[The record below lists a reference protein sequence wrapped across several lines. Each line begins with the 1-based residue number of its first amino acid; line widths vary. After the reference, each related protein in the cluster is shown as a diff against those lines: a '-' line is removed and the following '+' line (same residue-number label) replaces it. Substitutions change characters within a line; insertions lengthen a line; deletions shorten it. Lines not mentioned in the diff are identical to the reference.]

1 MEEPVIHVAVLVA
14 DEIRFE
20 LHGDFTSSQDKNN
33 CSGKY
38 AAKIEDGKIVVSDN
52 NNETVIKDD
61 TITFDPDNFEAES
74 FIVRD
79 VIIGIQ
85 FHWQQKENQRFQ
97 GSLKLLIEKGK
108 IAAVNIVPAESYLTS
123 VISSEMSATSSTEFL
138 KAHAIISRSWL
149 FAQID
154 KSNEL
159 RSTQNNYNSSVET
172 DEELIKWYDRE
183 DHTLYDVC
191 ADDHCQRY
199 QGITKL
205 YAHNAQTAVADT
217 RGLVLKYNN
226 KICDTRFSKSCG
238 GVSESFENV
247 WEPVEHPYLASII
260 DYKFEQDAEIGD
272 LRIEENAAKWIANNP
287 PAFCN
292 TQDENILSQVLLD
305 YDQETRDFYRWKVEY
320 SNEELSELI
329 KGKSGID
336 FGEIIDLVPIERG
349 YSGRLIK
356 LNIIGSKKK
365 MIIGKELEIRRFLST
380 SHLYSS
386 AFIVEKEN
394 VKDGIPGKIILR
406 GAGWGHGVGLCQI
419 GAAVM
424 SEMGHN
430 FDEILLHYFR
440 NAKIEKIY

>member
-1 MEEPVIHVAVLVA
+1 MIKEPVIHVAVLVA

-38 AAKIEDGKIVVSDN
+38 TAKIEDGKIAVSDN
-52 NNETVIKDD
+52 NNERVIKDD

-97 GSLKLLIEKGK
+97 GSLRLLIEKGK

-159 RSTQNNYNSSVET
+159 KSTQNNYNSSIET
-172 DEELIKWYDRE
+172 EEEIIKWYDRE

-272 LRIEENAAKWIANNP
+272 LRIEENAAKWIANNQ

-320 SNEELSELI
+320 SNEELSGLI
-329 KGKSGID
+329 RENSGID

-356 LNIIGSKKK
+356 LNIIGSKKA
-365 MIIGKELEIRRFLST
+365 MTIGKETGDQEASIQKSSLFIS
-380 SHLYSS
+380 LY
-386 AFIVEKEN
+386 
-394 VKDGIPGKIILR
+394 
-406 GAGWGHGVGLCQI
+406 C
-419 GAAVM
+419 
-424 SEMGHN
+424 
-430 FDEILLHYFR
+430 
-440 NAKIEKIY
+440 